1 MALEAALENTVKA
14 ASNRAAEGKKL
25 FGPIAS
31 FLDKHLPMSANF
43 SPHLLSAEEKSCFR
57 VRGYGKSVSPMEICP
72 YDKQ

>member
-31 FLDKHLPMSANF
+31 FLDKHLRMSANF
-43 SPHLLSAEEKSCFR
+43 SPHLSAEEKSCFR
-57 VRGYGKSVSPMEICP
+57 VRGYGKSASPMEICP